1 MYGKRIGGK
10 YYDLTT
16 KANQRRM
23 KHYRLAAEDV
33 EEQSES
39 ALLRESL

>member
-16 KANQRRM
+16 KPNQRQM
-23 KHYRLAAEDV
+23 KQYRIAEEDA
-33 EEQSES
+33 EEESE
-39 ALLRESL
+39 

>member
-16 KANQRRM
+16 KANQRQM
-23 KHYRLAAEDV
+23 KQYRLAAEDG
-33 EEQSES
+33 EEESE
-39 ALLRESL
+39 